1 MQEAETTLNIIKK
14 RGGLSLIAKFMF
26 GLGIILLYVIAL
38 LSFLTYDY
46 QKKMFIKEAYEKT
59 DIVLA
64 YIDATMEYARD
75 ELRPEVFR
83 ALPGNVFL
91 QKVMSSSFMNMLI
104 MKRFKQ
110 KFPNYIYRRVAIDPM
125 NPADKANA
133 FEEGYIRQF
142 QNAPDSMQQWKGLIT
157 RNGEEYFVQLKPVVM
172 EKECLLCHG
181 DPSSSPESI
190 TANYGKIHGRHWKVG
205 EVVGLESIAVPMS
218 GTLTQLRHAALYFFL
233 IRVAVMVM
241 FFIILNAFHY
251 WVAILPMKR
260 MNSFFK
266 DVVNGKMDLDIHSDT
281 KDYYELSE
289 LAASFNRMIE
299 HLKICDVEKNRMW
312 ERVLQTD
319 KLASIG
325 QLAAG
330 VAHEI
335 NNPLSLIL
343 GYTKLLRKECN
354 SGEAVK
360 EDIDVIYDNARLC
373 KTIVEDLLNFSRQT
387 KANLVPTD
395 LNVSI
400 DTAVASLEE
409 TFKTGE
415 ISITREYDKSLPYLS
430 ADEDKMKRIFMN
442 LLMNSAQATKPG
454 GSITIRTEHDRE
466 GNGIRIIMTD
476 TGSGI
481 PEEIMNR
488 IFEPFFTTKPPGQ
501 GTGLGLAVTYGMVK
515 EQKGEISVKSK
526 EGEGTSVTLWFP
538 LNENKA

>member
-1 MQEAETTLNIIKK
+1 MNIIKK